1 MSRCLFI
8 WRVLYDKQSNS
19 TVMLSLLYIL
29 SLDKWAVPLRQV
41 VIVTHLPLV
50 ELLWRGGP
58 QADQAV
64 VLDDGARTFSG
75 RGETFHLSHVV
86 QALLHISKITCLR
99 RGLFIRVGVILS
111 IVLFTRHAALQT
123 RALMGQLYLT
133 LRRRRDQK
141 KEIKKIW
148 LADSRTTKR

>member
-1 MSRCLFI
+1 MTIHYIS
-8 WRVLYDKQSNS
+8 
-19 TVMLSLLYIL
+19 SLVE
-29 SLDKWAVPLRQV
+29 WVVPLCQV

-58 QADQAV
+58 QADKAV
-64 VLDDGARTFSG
+64 VLDDGTWPFSG

-99 RGLFIRVGVILS
+99 RGLFVRVGVILS
-111 IVLFTRHAALQT
+111 IVLFTNHAALQT

-133 LRRRRDQK
+133 LRGQRD
-141 KEIKKIW
+141 
-148 LADSRTTKR
+148 